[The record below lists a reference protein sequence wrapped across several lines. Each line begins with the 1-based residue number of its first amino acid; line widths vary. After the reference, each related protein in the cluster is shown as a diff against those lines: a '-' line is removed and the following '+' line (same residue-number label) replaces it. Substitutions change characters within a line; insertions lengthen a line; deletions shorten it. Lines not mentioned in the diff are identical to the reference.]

1 MNYIEFHLHISPVN
15 TLIND
20 VLASNLG
27 ESGFE
32 SFMECEDGMLAYIPV
47 TLFNEEILEKLI
59 PEALFGSVIQVTKE
73 FIQDQNWN
81 EEWEMNQFEPI
92 VINQDCVIH
101 SSAQTDVPAAT
112 YDILINPKMAFGTGH
127 HETTDMMLGELLKL
141 DLKGKSFL
149 DMGCGTA
156 VLAILASLKGASPI
170 LGIDIDEWAVRNAL
184 DNCIL
189 NNTTD
194 IEILLGGAELLENT
208 GDFDYI
214 FANIHRNILLKDMES
229 YVAKMHVGSV
239 LYMSGFYKADIPA
252 MKEKAESLGLTY
264 QGFVTKNDWV
274 AIHFKQENFVFH
286 EG

>member
-1 MNYIEFHLHISPVN
+1 MNYIELHLHISPVN

-32 SFMECEDGMLAYIPV
+32 SFMESEDGLLAYIPV
-47 TLFNEEILEKLI
+47 TLFNEEILEKQI
-59 PEALFGSVIQVTKE
+59 PKELFGSVIRVTKE

-81 EEWEMNQFEPI
+81 EVWEMNQFEPI
-92 VINQDCVIH
+92 VIDRDCVIH

-127 HETTDMMLGELLKL
+127 HETTGMMLGEILKL

-156 VLAILASLKGASPI
+156 VLAILASLKGAGPI

-184 DNCIL
+184 DNIML
-189 NNTTD
+189 NNTTN

-208 GDFDYI
+208 GDFDFI
-214 FANIHRNILLKDMES
+214 FANIHRNILLNDMES
-229 YVAKMHVGSV
+229 YVSRMHSGSE
-239 LYMSGFYKADIPA
+239 LYMSGFYETDIPA
-252 MKEKAESLGLTY
+252 MREKAESLGLLY
-264 QGFVTKNDWV
+264 QGFVSKNEWV
-274 AIHFKQENFVFH
+274 AIHFIM
-286 EG
+286 